1 MGKIAKFVVASAA
14 TAIGAALVASSI
26 YARKVN
32 EEETNKL
39 HNKAEANEALGRP
52 FEEPSKMLDGLVKR
66 GYRIEHNPTVVEV
79 VYTEADSTLGVR
91 LRISD
96 QIDIKTLNDDP
107 NIYENER
114 VVEINGLSVTL
125 KGDEG
130 VSNIS
135 FVKDGFAYTLV
146 SDFSM
151 SDDAAEFIISSIE

>member
-1 MGKIAKFVVASAA
+1 
-14 TAIGAALVASSI
+14 
-26 YARKVN
+26 
-32 EEETNKL
+32 
-39 HNKAEANEALGRP
+39 
-52 FEEPSKMLDGLVKR
+52 MLDGLVKR

-151 SDDAAEFIISSIE
+151 SDDAAELIISSIE